1 MSAGCTTLRE
11 RETKGRNGEQRH
23 NAFVSGRS
31 MVSML
36 SSASGLSEKKIGRR
50 SIDLSAFEDW
60 IESVPHHV
68 DVASWRHSGLDIWP
82 LCKTT
87 LLGLGILSRIEQPK
101 RGVPTGG
108 LGWRAGVI
116 ADYFILSGLRR
127 MRGVKRSIVAPA
139 SGLAD
144 TVVYY
149 ASGGH
154 SRDMGGLFVT
164 PSLDIP
170 AALLEAT
177 GYRSVFWHENLKA
190 GDVRLDHSLFA
201 DAFGVAG
208 LLAEAK
214 AHAVRGATQQSL
226 SELPGFLDATDAAAR
241 HLMLKGS
248 FLRLWLARQIN
259 LALGVATVFD
269 AVFAR
274 SGRPRLLV
282 ILNSCVWSTTGLVAA
297 AKRQG
302 IPVVEVHHGAE
313 SRSAV
318 TAPNQFPHFSSFN
331 TTPDALVSWEC
342 DARDDDRVF
351 AAGPLGLQLNA
362 LIKARE
368 GSGARFSETF
378 SHLIQEQEAALAQRV
393 EGRFRHELLIT
404 LQPGNDDRWVVEV
417 MRALPDDVFVWVR
430 LHTMDR
436 ERKLAIPEDISHRL
450 DTRLGTSS
458 FLHLLLERIAVHI
471 TGFSGV
477 TLEAAAMG
485 VPTIA
490 LDAYAAD
497 LYAAHVPANALY
509 IEPTSAGIA
518 ARVIACLAPPVLRQG
533 SRLPDLSGLPAF
545 IAGVVPRP
553 DASEASHGRG

>member
-1 MSAGCTTLRE
+1 MVSNDKAAIR
-11 RETKGRNGEQRH
+11 
-23 NAFVSGRS
+23 SGRLPLFS
-31 MVSML
+31 MR
-36 SSASGLSEKKIGRR
+36 SASVVLAGKKFGRR

-68 DVASWRHSGLDIWP
+68 DVASWRHFELDIWP

-108 LGWRAGVI
+108 LGWRAGVL

-127 MRGVKRSIVAPA
+127 MRGVKRSAIAPA
-139 SGLAD
+139 RGLAD

-170 AALLEAT
+170 AALMEAE
-177 GYRSVFWHENLKA
+177 GHRSVFWHENLRD
-190 GDVRLDHSLFA
+190 GDVRLAHSLCA
-201 DAFGVAG
+201 NAFGVAG

-214 AHAVRGATQQSL
+214 ARSVRRVTQQSL
-226 SELPGFLDATDAAAR
+226 SNLPGFLDVTEVAAR

-259 LALGVATVFD
+259 LALGVAAVFEE
-269 AVFAR
+269 VFAR
-274 SGRPRLLV
+274 CGRPQLLV

-297 AKRQG
+297 AKRHG

-318 TAPNQFPHFSSFN
+318 TAPHQLPHFSTFN

-342 DARDDDRVF
+342 EARNDDRVF
-351 AAGPLGLQLNA
+351 AAGPLGLQIHA

-368 GSGARFSETF
+368 GSGVPFAATF
-378 SHLIQEQEAALAQRV
+378 SRLMQEQKAALAQRID
-393 EGRFRHELLIT
+393 GGFQHEVLIT
-404 LQPGNDDRWVVEV
+404 LQPGNDDRWVFDVV
-417 MRALPDDVFVWVR
+417 RALPDNVFVWVR

-436 ERKLAIPEDISHRL
+436 ERKLTVPEDIAPRL
-450 DTRLGTSS
+450 DTLLGTSS
-458 FLHLLLERIAVHI
+458 FLHLLLERVAVHI

-477 TLEAAAMG
+477 TLESAAMG

-497 LYAAHVPANALY
+497 LYATLVPADALY
-509 IEPTSAGIA
+509 IEPTAAGIV
-518 ARVIACLAPPVLRQG
+518 ARVLACLAGPALRPG
-533 SRLPDLSGLPAF
+533 SRLPELSGLPAF
-545 IAGVVPRP
+545 LSSVVRRIG
-553 DASEASHGRG
+553 ASQAPHGRR

>member
-1 MSAGCTTLRE
+1 MASNNKAAL
-11 RETKGRNGEQRH
+11 
-23 NAFVSGRS
+23 VSGRRPLVT
-31 MVSML
+31 MR
-36 SSASGLSEKKIGRR
+36 SASLVLAGKKFGRR
-50 SIDLSAFEDW
+50 SIDLSALEDW

-68 DVASWRHSGLDIWP
+68 DVASWRHFEVDIWP
-82 LCKTT
+82 LFKTT
-87 LLGLGILSRIEQPK
+87 LLGLAILSRIEQPK

-108 LGWRAGVI
+108 LGWRAGVL

-127 MRGVKRSIVAPA
+127 MRGVKRTAVAPA
-139 SGLAD
+139 RGLAD

-170 AALLEAT
+170 AALMEAA
-177 GYRSVFWHENLKA
+177 GHRSVFWHENLSA
-190 GDVRLDHSLFA
+190 GDVRLVHSLCA

-214 AHAVRGATQQSL
+214 AHSVRRVTHQSL
-226 SELPGFLDATDAAAR
+226 SDLPGFLEATEAAAH

-269 AVFAR
+269 EVFAR
-274 SGRPRLLV
+274 CGRPRLLV

-318 TAPNQFPHFSSFN
+318 TAPNQLPHFSTFN

-342 DARDDDRVF
+342 ESRNDDRVF
-351 AAGPLGLQLNA
+351 AAGPLGLQMNA

-368 GSGARFSETF
+368 GSGVPFAATF
-378 SHLIQEQEAALAQRV
+378 SRLMQEQKAALAQRV
-393 EGRFRHELLIT
+393 EGGFRHELLIT
-404 LQPGNDDRWVVEV
+404 LQPGNDDRWVFDVV
-417 MRALPDDVFVWVR
+417 RALPQDLFVWVR

-436 ERKLAIPEDISHRL
+436 ERKLAIPQDIAPRL
-450 DTRLGTSS
+450 DTLLGTSS
-458 FLHLLLERIAVHI
+458 LLHLLLERVAVHI

-490 LDAYAAD
+490 CDSYAAD
-497 LYAAHVPANALY
+497 LYATHVPADALY
-509 IEPTSAGIA
+509 IEPTSAGVA
-518 ARVIACLAPPVLRQG
+518 ARVLACLAAPTSRPG
-533 SRLPDLSGLPAF
+533 SRLPELSGLPAF
-545 IAGVVPRP
+545 LSAVAPHVG
-553 DASEASHGRG
+553 ASGAAHARR